1 MFCLKVDSNENFCAA
16 ATLHAT
22 SQEVYKTHV
31 LDFTE
36 QLKSK
41 ALTIGKRDI
50 FKFIHTRRCSKWVF
64 YHKKCLTCF
73 NNRYRDALL
82 HDKKNSN
89 FEMELQKQ
97 VRLKQ
102 VASYI
107 LEQRT
112 IDPKHKFELT
122 FYDSMYKELL
132 DIDSI
137 PYCCQSFYQFWALSS
152 YLTSFQEVRKN

>member
-1 MFCLKVDSNENFCAA
+1 MLQV
-16 ATLHAT
+16 
-22 SQEVYKTHV
+22 
-31 LDFTE
+31 
-36 QLKSK
+36 
-41 ALTIGKRDI
+41 
-50 FKFIHTRRCSKWVF
+50 RRLIR
-64 YHKKCLTCF
+64 HKKCLTCF

-82 HDKKNSN
+82 HDQKNSN

-122 FYDSMYKELL
+122 FYDSMYKEIL
-132 DIDSI
+132 DINSI
-137 PYCCQSFYQFWALSS
+137 PYCCQSSRFFEQLSNIIPGS
-152 YLTSFQEVRKN
+152 EKKLDQQTGKSVIYFIFFTDDIL